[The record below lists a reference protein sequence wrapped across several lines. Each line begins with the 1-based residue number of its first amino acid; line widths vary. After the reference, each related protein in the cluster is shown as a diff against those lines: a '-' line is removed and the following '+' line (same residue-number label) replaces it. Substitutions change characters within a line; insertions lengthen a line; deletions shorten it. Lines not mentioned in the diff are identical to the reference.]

1 MKFKSMILTFALYPA
16 AALIAQQTVP
26 FTIVGRIQSFKL
38 VAGCAQTDALCDAF
52 MKVNGITIHIP
63 RNTVMIFPATYLTPN
78 DTFKFQANVHPKAIP
93 TDALQPFSGLAL
105 EDPAPFTPL
114 AAFEAEIVG
123 NSLPASGATPTEYVA
138 GLVRISQQALNTS
151 DGYILAIDTKGELTI
166 GPEGAAITDPSVT
179 RVRINDPFLA
189 GTTSGRYSAGGSFDE
204 RFTADQQNATIKSAT
219 GYPMCIPRSAS
230 DPRCPSINR
239 PTCTP
244 GVLTDPSCPAS
255 TLPSVPRTRFT
266 MGPIDA
272 MTRLPATA
280 LGGPGIF
287 PAPPCTGCDPHEQ
300 TPFQVG
306 DRITFSGTLAKDAT
320 GIYVSAHTITAWVA
334 IYTEPGKDPAYLSIE
349 KSIVGTSGIPFTGI
363 FQETGPG
370 KVVPG
375 ATGTTRLRIEA
386 VVTDPSRSVNVFALD
401 LTGGPA
407 DPVERSLSLPGTA
420 KLRPA
425 PRPRVAPSGFATMP
439 ASAKPPFGRVR
450 LNVDRALFLP
460 PTRELRVR
468 FAGNAATVASKL
480 FANGVSS
487 GEYDAPTGEFLF
499 PENLVFGQRPVP
511 ANFENVCFVSKGT
524 GPLTT
529 LGRGTGAIPP
539 GPPVPPLVPFPSSG
553 HSSPEVPCP

>member
-1 MKFKSMILTFALYPA
+1 MKFKSMIFALALHPA

-123 NSLPASGATPTEYVA
+123 NSLPAAGGLPVEYVA
-138 GLVRISQQALNTS
+138 GLVRISQQALNIS
-151 DGYILAIDTKGELTI
+151 DGYILAIDTRGELTV
-166 GPEGAAITDPSVT
+166 GPEGAAISDPSVT

-189 GTTSGRYSAGGSFDE
+189 GTTSGRYSAGSFGAPIGGSFDG
-204 RFTADQQNATIKSAT
+204 RFTADQQNATIKAAT

-230 DPRCPSINR
+230 DPRCPSTNR

-287 PAPPCTGCDPHEQ
+287 PAPPCTGCDPREQ
-300 TPFQVG
+300 APFQVG

-320 GIYVSAHTITAWVA
+320 GTYVSAHTITAWVA
-334 IYTEPGKDPAYLSIE
+334 IYTQPGTNPAYLSIE

-401 LTGGPA
+401 
-407 DPVERSLSLPGTA
+407 
-420 KLRPA
+420 
-425 PRPRVAPSGFATMP
+425 
-439 ASAKPPFGRVR
+439 
-450 LNVDRALFLP
+450 
-460 PTRELRVR
+460 
-468 FAGNAATVASKL
+468 
-480 FANGVSS
+480 
-487 GEYDAPTGEFLF
+487 
-499 PENLVFGQRPVP
+499 
-511 ANFENVCFVSKGT
+511 
-524 GPLTT
+524 
-529 LGRGTGAIPP
+529 
-539 GPPVPPLVPFPSSG
+539 
-553 HSSPEVPCP
+553 